1 MTTTRDASRRP
12 GRQRP
17 IAAWAGR
24 VLLAA
29 LAVPAVAQDMPAV
42 AQERLA
48 PDRVGDDERTDG
60 KKVPAEVDARIA
72 FASPAGSGLAI
83 DGRLA
88 EPAWTSALP
97 FSGFRR
103 AGEQSEYA
111 DEQASFRVLHDDTA
125 VYLGIEVPLPDARR
139 VLEELTAAP
148 LPGDPKGD
156 VYSARHSVE
165 IFLQPPGQS
174 RYIQCV
180 ASLDGYRFDCT
191 GLGKENFAWNGTWSQ
206 ATGVGDDRWQLEV
219 AVPAADLALDTIPA
233 GDGWRLNVV
242 ANGPAGGAT
251 WAAVGNDFHKPFG
264 FGGLVL
270 RDFSGWRRAKLLEW
284 DRQRAAAA
292 EAAGRL
298 GLSFADRLARTTAY
312 ATGLAADSGAAADDW
327 RAITRIFGRMHY
339 VDSVY
344 RGIASEIA
352 FSR

>member
-12 GRQRP
+12 GRSRP
-17 IAAWAGR
+17 ITAWAGR

-29 LAVPAVAQDMPAV
+29 LAMPAV
-42 AQERLA
+42 AQERPTPNL
-48 PDRVGDDERTDG
+48 VGDDGQAGG
-60 KKVPAEVDARIA
+60 KKVPADVEARIA
-72 FASPAGSGLAI
+72 FASSAGLGLAI

-88 EPAWTSALP
+88 EPAWTSAVP

-125 VYLGIEVPLPDARR
+125 VYFGIEVPLADARR
-139 VLEELTAAP
+139 VLEELKAAP
-148 LPGDPKGD
+148 LAGDPKGD

-191 GLGKENFAWNGTWSQ
+191 GLGKENFAWKGTWSQ
-206 ATGVGDDRWQLEV
+206 ATGAADDRWQLEV
-219 AVPAADLALDTIPA
+219 AVPAADLALDSIPA

-270 RDFSGWRRAKLLEW
+270 RDFSGWRQAKLLDW
-284 DRQRAAAA
+284 DRQRAAAV

-312 ATGLAADSGAAADDW
+312 SAGLAADSGVAADDW
-327 RAITRIFGRMHY
+327 QAITRTFGRINY
-339 VDSVY
+339 VDSVF

-352 FSR
+352 FAR